1 MPKQLTTIVLH
12 PGITRR
18 TAVAPRWPATY
29 ACDEPIEY
37 SADNTKDIY
46 IMHAG
51 IDIHVHHV
59 TLCTIMLCALIN
71 VISWSVP

>member
-1 MPKQLTTIVLH
+1 MPKQLTSILNSDLT
-12 PGITRR
+12 R
-18 TAVAPRWPATY
+18 TAVALRWPATFN
-29 ACDEPIEY
+29 EPIEN